1 MRNEKYETRKWFL
14 SDKKKSR
21 DIARLI
27 LQISISMVG
36 RTILKDRSC
45 EMIVHSMVG
54 RTILKDRSCE
64 MIISFHGGAHHTY
77 GPLLRIY

>member
-36 RTILKDRSC
+36 RTILKGRSC
-45 EMIVHSMVG
+45 EMI
-54 RTILKDRSCE
+54 T
-64 MIISFHGGAHHTY
+64 SFHGGAHHTQR
-77 GPLLRIY
+77 PLLRNDNIIPWWGAPSL